1 MPNRW
6 FHESVDICTWGKS
19 YWWIHKSKD
28 AAYRTLGRRHREVGH
43 PWYRRF
49 QIDWTLDNP
58 FPRTLQTKT
67 RQIMTSR
74 GGDAAE
80 RFQAAVTH
88 DYFDRWW
95 NPLTRSDRIQI
106 AEGFRRL
113 MLEPDT
119 LREWAGVDVIRG
131 LVKRSRDVEQGLLLN
146 PTWELETSLPSTYQ
160 RLRSY
165 LVRTPISDLV

>member
-1 MPNRW
+1 
-6 FHESVDICTWGKS
+6 
-19 YWWIHKSKD
+19 
-28 AAYRTLGRRHREVGH
+28 
-43 PWYRRF
+43 
-49 QIDWTLDNP
+49 
-58 FPRTLQTKT
+58 
-67 RQIMTSR
+67 MTSR

-95 NPLTRSDRIQI
+95 NPLTRCDRIQI

-131 LVKRSRDVEQGLLLN
+131 LVKRSGDIEQGLLFDLDS
-146 PTWELETSLPSTYQ
+146 WEVEMTLPSTYQ